1 MCNVHDEKGERRP
14 YFARSSLV
22 VRLCDCDVTTLAISA
37 SRRGSE
43 QEREGVIGA
52 VFFYPPMLLL
62 LMPLPTEW
70 LVGVLQLTFYL
81 RFQKRKTVL
90 EISS

>member
-22 VRLCDCDVTTLAISA
+22 VRLCDVTTLAISA

-43 QEREGVIGA
+43 QERERVIGA

-62 LMPLPTEW
+62 LLPLPTEW
-70 LVGVLQLTFYL
+70 LALVGVLQLTFYL